1 MNLDFYDV
9 MKKGFCF
16 SSAVSLIFFP
26 IIQIMLIYIV
36 MMKYYLLL
44 IMLYKK
50 RSVWVIKISCI
61 CTGYKLVYIIVEALN
76 LRYQFGDF

>member
-1 MNLDFYDV
+1 
-9 MKKGFCF
+9 
-16 SSAVSLIFFP
+16 
-26 IIQIMLIYIV
+26 

-61 CTGYKLVYIIVEALN
+61 CTGYKLVYIKAETSCGKVQGSDKWHIV
-76 LRYQFGDF
+76 